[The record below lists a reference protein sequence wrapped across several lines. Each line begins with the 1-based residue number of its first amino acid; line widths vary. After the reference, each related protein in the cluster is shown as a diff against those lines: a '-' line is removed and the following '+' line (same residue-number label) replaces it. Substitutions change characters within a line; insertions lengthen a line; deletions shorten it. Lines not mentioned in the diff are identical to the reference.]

1 MHSLKKSFRLFLLEL
16 SCLLK
21 ESVDL
26 KKNYYKMSFSIVP
39 SNLGDTVK
47 ETDKDM
53 NNTKSSILPMQ
64 ITPNKKYVD
73 EKTETIHF
81 LSKYVGRSLF
91 VETFI
96 KKATCWYHTDHNSN
110 SDVHHQNKFVSLLS
124 IY

>member
-1 MHSLKKSFRLFLLEL
+1 
-16 SCLLK
+16 
-21 ESVDL
+21 
-26 KKNYYKMSFSIVP
+26 MSFSIVP

-53 NNTKSSILPMQ
+53 NNTKSSIL
-64 ITPNKKYVD
+64 TPNKKYVD
-73 EKTETIHF
+73 EKTETILF

-91 VETFI
+91 VEIFI

-110 SDVHHQNKFVSLLS
+110 SDVHHQKKFVSLLS